1 LPVVSQSFQQPRR
14 YLGLSES
21 LICIYEENLMRTL
34 MNSTLRF
41 FNHALNRVGRSIAT
55 AAGALALCSLLV
67 TQPAVAA
74 EKSSFKVAWSIY
86 VGWMPW
92 DYAKQSG
99 ILKKWAD
106 KYGIK
111 IELTQIN
118 DYVESINQYTAGGF
132 DACVMTNMDML
143 TIPAA
148 GGVDSTALI
157 MGDFSNGNDGVV
169 LKGKGKKLA
178 DIKGQ
183 SINLVELSVSHYL
196 LARGLESVGMRE
208 RDIKVVNTSDADI
221 VGAFAAADSQ
231 AVVTWKPQ
239 LSEILKTPNTSLV
252 FDSSKI
258 PGEIMD
264 LMVVNTA
271 TLKANPKLG
280 RALVGA
286 WYETMSVMF
295 KGDAAA
301 KMARTAMAKASG
313 TDLADYESQLATTK
327 MYVTAADAL
336 AFINGQSVI
345 KNMDL
350 VRKFSFSH
358 GLLGEGAKTVDAV
371 GIEFPNGKTLGNP
384 KNIKMRFDNSYTKMA
399 VDGKL

>member
-1 LPVVSQSFQQPRR
+1 MRALIHSIRR
-14 YLGLSES
+14 LHRLAMSVGLSVVRA
-21 LICIYEENLMRTL
+21 LTL
-34 MNSTLRF
+34 L
-41 FNHALNRVGRSIAT
+41 LLG
-55 AAGALALCSLLV
+55 SLLLV
-67 TQPAVAA
+67 QPANAA
-74 EKSSFKVAWSIY
+74 EKTSFKVAWSIY

-92 DYAKQSG
+92 DYAQQSG

-111 IELTQIN
+111 IQLTQIN

-132 DACVMTNMDML
+132 DACVMTNMDLL

-157 MGDFSNGNDGVV
+157 MGDYSNGNDGIV

-183 SINLVELSVSHYL
+183 KINLVELSVSHYL
-196 LARGLESVGMRE
+196 MARALASVGMSE
-208 RDIKVVNTSDADI
+208 RDIKVINTSDADI
-221 VGAFAAADSQ
+221 VGAFAAPGTT

-239 LSEILKTPNTSLV
+239 LSEVMKTPNTSLV

-264 LMVVNTA
+264 FMVVNTA

-280 RALVGA
+280 KALIGA
-286 WYETMSVMF
+286 WYETMAVMF
-295 KGDAAA
+295 KGDAKA
-301 KMARTAMAKASG
+301 KTARTAMAKASG
-313 TDLADYESQLATTK
+313 TDLADFESQVATTK
-327 MYVTAADAL
+327 MYTTPAEAY
-336 AFINGQSVI
+336 AFMNSDSVY

-350 VRKFSFSH
+350 VRKFSFEK
-358 GLLGEGAKTVDAV
+358 GLLGAGAKSADVI
-371 GIEFPNGKTLGNP
+371 GIELPNGKVLGNVR
-384 KNIKMRFDNSYTKMA
+384 NIKMRIDNSYTKLAM
-399 VDGKL
+399 DGKL